1 MATNENKIRKL
12 LADLESDCVERTI
25 STTNTDKFGQAICA
39 FANDLPNN
47 NRPGFLILG
56 AEDNGKIHPLQVTDE
71 LLKNIAAIRTDGN
84 IQPQPSMTVQKVSL
98 EEGDIIVVEVHPAK
112 FPPVKYKGRIWVR
125 IGPRRGIANEDDE
138 RRLYEKR
145 AANITT
151 FDAMPCI
158 GATLDDLDLAVFK
171 QQYLPKAIPEDVL
184 QEDKRDVE
192 WQLQS
197 LGFFDKR
204 YNRPTYAG
212 ILFFGKQV
220 ERFLPGAYIQYVRFE
235 GQGRAGKIKS
245 EYKFSGNL
253 CKVLF
258 QLDTFVDASITNR
271 RPVPV
276 SALQEKTVIDYP
288 HWATRELLMNAICHR
303 SYESNGPIQFY
314 QYDNRIELM
323 NPGGLYG
330 KANAQNFP
338 LVNDY
343 RNPIVA
349 ETMKVLGFV
358 NRFSRGVLRVKEE
371 LKENGNGDPQFSL
384 DLGTAFMVTEPISAE
399 ALLYPC
405 EAEGEE
411 KNEEKSEEKEKHNN
425 INDNDLK
432 RKKEKYKT
440 TSEEKGEEK
449 SEEKSEEKEKHNNI
463 NDNDLKRKKEKYKTT
478 SEEKSEEKTEE
489 KSEGKNTLTETEQNI
504 LKILAVK
511 PEATYAFI
519 SEKLKVS
526 ETSTY
531 NTIKKLK
538 SRGWIKREDGRKHG
552 KWTILKTV
560 E

>member
-204 YNRPTYAG
+204 YNCPTYAG

-411 KNEEKSEEKEKHNN
+411 KSEEKNEEKAEEKN
-425 INDNDLK
+425 
-432 RKKEKYKT
+432 
-440 TSEEKGEEK
+440 EEK
-449 SEEKSEEKEKHNNI
+449 SEEKSEEKEKHNNV
-463 NDNDLKRKKEKYKTT
+463 NDNNLKRKKEKYKTKSEEKAEEKSEEKNEEK
-478 SEEKSEEKTEE
+478 SEEKSEEK
-489 KSEGKNTLTETEQNI
+489 NTLTATEQNI

-538 SRGWIKREDGRKHG
+538 SGGWIKREDGRKHG